1 MPTQQSLV
9 DAYLKLKNQQ
19 ADLDQDIAALEK
31 IILDFSTQNKLS
43 RLRSA
48 THLLSITQKSKTV
61 FPVKSAPDRLLLE
74 KIVKSSP
81 DRDKFMDLDIKSLAT
96 AYDQKKLSKTLLSKL
111 KPLAET
117 KPYTKISLFLRSK

>member
-117 KPYTKISLFLRSK
+117 KPYTKISLFLRAK